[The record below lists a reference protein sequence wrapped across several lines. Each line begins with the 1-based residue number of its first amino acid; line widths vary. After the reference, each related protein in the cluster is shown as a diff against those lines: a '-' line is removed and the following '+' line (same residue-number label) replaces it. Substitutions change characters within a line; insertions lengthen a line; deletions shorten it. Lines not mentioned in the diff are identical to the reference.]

1 MIWGSG
7 VSVNYW
13 NSISFKEDLSFKDDM
28 VNVLH
33 QSFKS
38 KAALNGGLNVQRV
51 ESDEE
56 MGMNG

>member
-1 MIWGSG
+1 
-7 VSVNYW
+7 
-13 NSISFKEDLSFKDDM
+13 M

>member
-1 MIWGSG
+1 
-7 VSVNYW
+7 
-13 NSISFKEDLSFKDDM
+13 M

-38 KAALNGGLNVQRV
+38 KAVLNGRLNFQRA